1 MTKEEKQEIIAVI
14 NDTIKSVLYAQ
25 IEFNELKETLTR
37 YIRQTEA
44 QKPFLCS
51 EVKCKNRKLCKGNV

>member
-1 MTKEEKQEIIAVI
+1 MTHEEKQEIIAVI

-25 IEFNELKETLTR
+25 IEFKELKEAFVR

-44 QKPFLCS
+44 QRPFLCS
-51 EVKCKNRKLCKGNV
+51 DTKCKNRKSCKVNV

>member
-1 MTKEEKQEIIAVI
+1 MTQEEKQEIIAVI

-25 IEFNELKETLTR
+25 IEFKELKETLTR

-44 QKPFLCS
+44 QKPFFCS

>member
-14 NDTIKSVLYAQ
+14 NDTIKAVLYAQ
-25 IEFNELKETLTR
+25 IEFKELKEVLAR

-51 EVKCKNRKLCKGNV
+51 DVKCKNRKSCKRNV